1 MWIKP
6 WNMKEGFLI
15 GGGLIFAGLMLEL
28 SVGPV
33 RWDAFAWPA
42 NGIMLAGFL
51 ALIALISI
59 LRRKVYAFQFIGTYQ
74 AAIPAMVYAVVL
86 TIIMGVTRQQVNGTW
101 LNNMLSF
108 WPFVLIYTYITV
120 ILGVVTLKRLCMLR
134 WLPNIRD
141 IAFLLNHL
149 GLFIAL
155 TTATLGNADMQRVK
169 MICGVGEPEW
179 RVFDKEGAIK
189 EMPIA
194 IELKKFIMESYE
206 DGKPKRYA
214 SEVQIL
220 TQSGKNIETTI
231 DVNKPYEV
239 DGWKIYQYG
248 YDTQMGAQS
257 QITIL
262 ELVSDP
268 WLPWI
273 YAGFYMMLA
282 GAVLMTL
289 MVLWRRVRTATRKA
303 LWGYFALAVFASLFA
318 YFFFDSYNTKTLVPA
333 LQSPWFAPHVFV
345 YIFAYALMGVAAVI
359 AIYGLIKKNYQLSI
373 INCQLDSLVYI
384 SLAFLTIGMLFGA
397 LWAKEAWGHY
407 WSWDPKETWAAITW
421 LAYLI
426 YIHYR
431 QLPQQRNRLAFWIL
445 IGSFVLL
452 QMCWWGINYLPSAQS
467 SSVHTYNTNE

>member
-1 MWIKP
+1 MWTKP
-6 WNMKEGFLI
+6 WTMKEGFLI

-42 NGIMLAGFL
+42 NGIVLAGFL
-51 ALIALISI
+51 AIIALISL
-59 LRRKVYAFQFIGTYQ
+59 LRKKVYAFQFIGTYQ

-86 TIIMGVTRQQVNGTW
+86 TIIMGLTRQQVNGTW

-134 WLPNIRD
+134 WHLNIRD

-194 IELKKFIMESYE
+194 IELKKFIMETY
-206 DGKPKRYA
+206 DNGAPKRYA

-220 TQSGKNIETTI
+220 TKSGKNIETTI

-239 DGWKIYQYG
+239 DDWKIYQYG

-268 WLPWI
+268 WLPWV

-303 LWGYFALAVFASLFA
+303 LWGYFAIAVFASLFA

-345 YIFAYALMGVAAVI
+345 YIFAYALLGVAVVI
-359 AIYGLIKKNYQLSI
+359 AWWKLA
-373 INCQLDSLVYI
+373 DDLVYI

-431 QLPQQRNRLAFWIL
+431 LMPRANSQEPKANHLALWIL
-445 IGSFVLL
+445 FGSFVLL

-467 SSVHTYNTNE
+467 SSVHIYNTSE